1 MATRLDEPRGRSLEE
16 DTVIRADTV
25 TPQQTCLVTGANSGI
40 GRAIATGLAEQ
51 GARVIMVC
59 RDRGRGEAARKAIRA
74 ATGNPAV
81 DLLLADLSRQ
91 REIRRLSDQIHD
103 RNDRLDV
110 LVNNAGLISR
120 RRQVTE
126 DGLELQLAVNHL
138 AYFLLT
144 HLLLDLLRA
153 GAPARIINV
162 ASTGHSRGRIEFDN
176 LQGEKRYRAW
186 QTYMNTK
193 LANVLF
199 TYELARRLEGSG
211 VTANCVGPGV
221 TFSGLMRRYSRALD
235 LLWKLLHRFFKPPEL
250 SADNPVYLATA
261 PEMKAVTGRYFR
273 YRKPVGT
280 SERSYDRQLQRRLWQ
295 VSADLTGVDP
305 EALGRSADGD

>member
-1 MATRLDEPRGRSLEE
+1 MLAGVPNCHEPAEE
-16 DTVIRADTV
+16 DAVINAQAVR
-25 TPQQTCLVTGANSGI
+25 PKKTCLVTGANSGI

-59 RDRGRGEAARKAIRA
+59 RDRGRGEAAREAIRV
-74 ATGNPAV
+74 ATGNEAI

-91 REIRRLSDQIHD
+91 REIRRLGEEIHE
-103 RNDRLDV
+103 RYDRLDV
-110 LVNNAGLISR
+110 LINNAGLISR

-126 DGLELQLAVNHL
+126 DGLEMQLAVNHL

-144 HLLLDLLRA
+144 HLLMDLLRA
-153 GAPARIINV
+153 SAPARIINV
-162 ASTGHSRGRIEFDN
+162 ASTGHSRGVIDFDN
-176 LQGEKRYRAW
+176 LQGERRYRAW

-211 VTANCVGPGV
+211 ITANCVGPGV
-221 TFSGLMRRYSRALD
+221 TFSGLMRRYSRTLD
-235 LLWKLLHRFFKPPEL
+235 LVWRLLHRFFKPPEL

-261 PEMKAVTGRYFR
+261 PEMEAVTGRYFR
-273 YRKPVGT
+273 YRKAIGT
-280 SERSYDRQLQRRLWQ
+280 SERSYDRDLQRRLWE

-305 EALGRSADGD
+305 EGI